1 MSQREAKVKA
11 MCFEDSP
18 ESEAEDDLLDLE
30 SLGKLFKAQRKQ
42 LRCQAK
48 LLKVQD
54 RKIRDLRLLTCNIR
68 DDSPARSASVSRVR
82 APSTT
87 PKDVKLPTFLGHADP
102 CTCH

>member
-1 MSQREAKVKA
+1 

-87 PKDVKLPTFLGHADP
+87 PKDVKLPTFSGHADP